1 MPTTRSAK
9 RRRRGDDLLSLYQG
23 DLGDKILSYAS
34 GQDLCTLDL
43 LSKQF
48 QALTTKQWKKVT
60 KERFG
65 MDNGKDGWRLGTSFL
80 REPVVIKLT
89 DEGEDEW
96 GLYMGS
102 PKVAANESITAI
114 TSDMTG
120 NDEISILDAST
131 LNYIQTDDS
140 DITNF
145 NITICGS
152 VGSEIIVTSNTDQ
165 IYAQRESESHHESES
180 QCWDYTKRAL
190 HGIQSIGSESHLI
203 IPFNG
208 KIEIYEVNGVGESTL
223 LSLRRSVSVEK
234 GAGDEDGFINELIA
248 WGPDKSCFVVGYP
261 HQICVWNF
269 DAVKNNI
276 SLANTITVYDWEV
289 INVALA
295 DDYIIA
301 ATKYK
306 QIHIWDRITGAKV
319 FDALCDT
326 DVDDID
332 MLIEDDFIYP
342 LRMSIHG
349 HILVTTSHIGNG
361 LCVWDMKTGQL
372 LKRHEYQR
380 EEDEPTA
387 MVYLK
392 HINGF
397 LCMVGCM
404 KIWSFPT
411 NQNQSER
418 AISIRRRKVAESLH
432 ANAADDT

>member
-1 MPTTRSAK
+1 
-9 RRRRGDDLLSLYQG
+9 
-23 DLGDKILSYAS
+23 
-34 GQDLCTLDL
+34 
-43 LSKQF
+43 
-48 QALTTKQWKKVT
+48 
-60 KERFG
+60 

-96 GLYMGS
+96 GLYDGS
-102 PKVAANESITAI
+102 PKVAANESIIAI
-114 TSDMTG
+114 TSDMAG
-120 NDEISILDAST
+120 NGDISIRDAST
-131 LNYIQTDDS
+131 LNHIQTDYS
-140 DITNF
+140 EISGPMKNW

-152 VGSEIIVTSNTDQ
+152 VGSEIIVTTKNDQ
-165 IYAQRESESHHESES
+165 ICAQRESEYER
-180 QCWDYTKRAL
+180 WDYTKRAL
-190 HGIQSIGSESHLI
+190 DGIQSIGSESHLI
-203 IPFNG
+203 IPFDG

-223 LSLRRSVSVEK
+223 LSLQRSVSVEE
-234 GAGDEDGFINELIA
+234 GAVDGIGFINELIA

-276 SLANTITVYDWEV
+276 SLANTITVNDWEV
-289 INVALA
+289 STGNVALA
-295 DDYIIA
+295 ENYIIA
-301 ATKYK
+301 ATRYK

-326 DVDDID
+326 DVDDIG
-332 MLIEDDFIYP
+332 MLIEDDFIHP
-342 LRMSIHG
+342 LHMSIHG
-349 HILVTTSHIGNG
+349 HILVTTSHIGCA

-372 LKRHEYQR
+372 LHEYR
-380 EEDEPTA
+380 WDEDEPTA

-397 LCMVGCM
+397 LLPCLKLTSGGCL

-411 NQNQSER
+411 NQNQSEG

>member
-1 MPTTRSAK
+1 MPTTRAAK

-80 REPVVIKLT
+80 REPVVIKLN
-89 DEGEDEW
+89 DDREEEL
-96 GLYMGS
+96 GLYVGT
-102 PKVAANESITAI
+102 PIVAANESIIAI
-114 TSDMTG
+114 TSDLTG
-120 NDEISILDAST
+120 DGGISIRDAST
-131 LNYIQTDDS
+131 VNCIQTDYS
-140 DITNF
+140 EISGHIRNW

-152 VGSEIIVTSNTDQ
+152 VGSEIIVTSINDQ
-165 IYAQRESESHHESES
+165 ICAQRGNEYE
-180 QCWDYTKRAL
+180 CVDYTTRAL
-190 HGIQSIGSESHLI
+190 NGIQLIGSESHLI
-203 IPFNG
+203 IPFDG

-223 LSLRRSVSVEK
+223 LSLQRSVSVEE
-234 GAGDEDGFINELIA
+234 GAVDGIGFINELIA

-269 DAVKNNI
+269 DAVKNTI
-276 SLANTITVYDWEV
+276 SLANTITVNDWEV
-289 INVALA
+289 STGNVALA
-295 DDYIIA
+295 EDYIIA

-326 DVDDID
+326 DVDDIG

-372 LKRHEYQR
+372 LHEYR
-380 EEDEPTA
+380 WDEDEPTA

-397 LCMVGCM
+397 LLPCLKLTSGGCM

-418 AISIRRRKVAESLH
+418 AVSISRQEGA
-432 ANAADDT
+432 

>member
-9 RRRRGDDLLSLYQG
+9 RRCRGDDLLSLYQG
-23 DLGDKILSYAS
+23 DLGGKILSYAS

-48 QALTTKQWKKVT
+48 QALTTEQWKKVT

-65 MDNGKDGWRLGTSFL
+65 MDNGKDGWRLGASFL
-80 REPVVIKLT
+80 REPVVIKLN
-89 DEGEDEW
+89 DDREEEW
-96 GLYMGS
+96 GLYVGT
-102 PKVAANESITAI
+102 PIVAANESMIAI
-114 TSDMTG
+114 TSDLTG
-120 NDEISILDAST
+120 NNEISIKDAST
-131 LNYIQTDDS
+131 LNHIQTEYS

-152 VGSEIIVTSNTDQ
+152 VGLEITVSSNDDQ
-165 IYAQRESESHHESES
+165 IYAQRGSES

-190 HGIQSIGSESHLI
+190 NGIQFIGSESHLI
-203 IPFNG
+203 IPFDG

-223 LSLRRSVSVEK
+223 LSLRRSVSVEE
-234 GAGDEDGFINELIA
+234 GAVDGIGFMDELIA

-276 SLANTITVYDWEV
+276 SLDNTITVNDWEV
-289 INVALA
+289 STGNVALA

-301 ATKYK
+301 ATRYK

-319 FDALCDT
+319 FDALCDS
-326 DVDDID
+326 DIIDDID
-332 MLIEDDFIYP
+332 MFIEDDFIYP
-342 LRMSIHG
+342 LHMSIHG
-349 HILVTTSHIGNG
+349 YLLVTTSHIGG
-361 LCVWDMKTGQL
+361 ALCVWDMKTGQL
-372 LKRHEYQR
+372 LKRHEYQWD
-380 EEDEPTA
+380 EDKPA
-387 MVYLK
+387 DMVYLK

-404 KIWSFPT
+404 KFLSFPT

-418 AISIRRRKVAESLH
+418 AVSIRRREVAESLR
-432 ANAADDT
+432 ANAADDTL